1 MRLRKKLT
9 VISLIATCIIGAVMQ
24 AEVFGRT
31 RNVSAD
37 SISNGPKPRPENGVT
52 ALLHAFGRFR
62 IVALGEA
69 HPLQDEHEFIL
80 DLIRDPAFP
89 EMATDIVVEFGNAR
103 YQDLVDKYVS
113 GANVS
118 LDELKVTWQNTTQPM
133 AWDADCYPTFFTA
146 VREVNQRLPPAKRL
160 RVVLADPP
168 IDWDAV
174 HSLDDYFG
182 WLLQRETSIGQVTI
196 REVLEKPNRRALM
209 IFGSLHLIRQSSSNP
224 FPNATGQIEQRY
236 PGSVFVVVPHLGFGR
251 RNDELEP
258 RLESWNK
265 NSLALVRNT
274 WLGRLD
280 PNLVIPVFII
290 GPDGNPVNP
299 FEGMQLEDVIDGYL
313 YVGRKSDLSKS
324 NVYPYIYRDA
334 YWDELNRRNTIL
346 FGSPLDP
353 KGEDFNLSVRFWNLN
368 DPLLPAPSVKK

>member
-1 MRLRKKLT
+1 MICG
-9 VISLIATCIIGAVMQ
+9 VIRAQ
-24 AEVFGRT
+24 VFGRT
-31 RNVSAD
+31 PNASAD
-37 SISNGPKPRPENGVT
+37 SISNGPKPHPENGVN
-52 ALLHAFGRFR
+52 ALLHAFDRFR

-69 HPLQDEHEFIL
+69 HPLQDEHQFIL

-89 EMATDIVVEFGNAR
+89 EKATDIVVEFGNAR
-103 YQDLVDKYVS
+103 YQDLVDGYVS

-118 LDELKVTWQNTTQPM
+118 LDELKGTWQNTTQPM
-133 AWDADCYPTFFTA
+133 AWDADCYQTFFTA
-146 VREVNQRLPPAKRL
+146 VRAVNQRLSPAKRL

-168 IDWDAV
+168 IDWNAV

-182 WLLQRETSIGQVTI
+182 WLLQRETNIGQVTI
-196 REVLEKPNRRALM
+196 REVLEKPNRRAVM
-209 IFGSLHLIRQSSSNP
+209 IFGSLHLIRQGPSNP
-224 FPNATGQIEQRY
+224 FLNATGQIEQRY
-236 PGSVFVVVPHLGFGR
+236 PGSVFVVVPHLGFGS

-258 RLESWNK
+258 RLGSWNN

-280 PNLVIPVFII
+280 PNLVIPVFIV
-290 GPDGNPVNP
+290 GPDGNPINP
-299 FEGMQLEDVIDGYL
+299 FAGMQLEDVIDGYL

-334 YWDELNRRNTIL
+334 YWDELNRRNMIL

-353 KGEDFNLSVRFWNLN
+353 KGGDFNLSVRFWSLN
-368 DPLLPAPSVKK
+368 DPLPPTPLAKE